1 MIPATIALIGIVR
14 TQAHRR
20 LTVIPHLT
28 AEILLVRPTPMME
41 PVIVWVVET
50 GTPRWSVMKRVT
62 APADSALT
70 PSNEVTFV
78 SLVPIVFTIS

>member
-1 MIPATIALIGIVR
+1 
-14 TQAHRR
+14 
-20 LTVIPHLT
+20 
-28 AEILLVRPTPMME
+28 MME

-50 GTPRWSVMKRVT
+50 GTPRWSVIKRVT

-78 SLVPIVFTIS
+78 ILVPIVFTIFHPPLIVPKPIAICAAKGTHMKCSVKYLNLSGALM